1 MRSLL
6 LAAVIAAWCCLQ
18 PPASALASA
27 DIHFLDVFASMPEP
41 EARSFAASIHYPPE
55 SPEKPQ
61 PPASLKWVEPLPD
74 SLFPPDIASP
84 LFWWVAAEKPAAWKI
99 TVYAEDEPLF
109 SVLTRSGHWIPTA
122 GQWGAMQS
130 RAANGQDAA
139 LRVCVASVG
148 GWDGRTIEGEASLRI
163 VFSPDPIG
171 AKIFFLRKPVPFAVG
186 QAHPELTQWLLADP
200 AQPGEAALVMDGLP
214 VCGNCHAFA
223 SGGSV
228 LGMDVDID
236 GDKGNYMLIRDKDR
250 ATVAREDLVSWNDR
264 PTPAGA
270 PYSFGLFTALSPSGR
285 YAVSTV
291 GEHSLFVSLD
301 DKAFSQLFYPVTGF
315 IGVYDVDVARHANL
329 AGASDERCVQTS
341 PAFSPDGRTVAFSR
355 APIDPTLLKA
365 VTSGQVRAEPHSA
378 SIFELNEK
386 YPFRFDIWT
395 VPFNE
400 GRGGEPT
407 PLQGASDNGMSNYFA
422 RYSPDGKWIVFTQS
436 PTGLVLQPF
445 SRLMIVPAAGGNAEP
460 LAGNVEGMN
469 SWHSWSPNGRWLV
482 FAGKSRSP
490 VTELFLTHI
499 DEQGQSSPSIRLFR
513 YSSESMAAMVPEFVP
528 ESFADLRSIRFGFHL
543 DGSRQSKSGNI
554 R

>member
-1 MRSLL
+1 MLTAWWCVLL
-6 LAAVIAAWCCLQ
+6 
-18 PPASALASA
+18 PACAQASTE
-27 DIHFLDVFASMPEP
+27 IHFLDAFASMPESD
-41 EARSFAASIHYPPE
+41 ARSFATSIHYPAE
-55 SPEKPQ
+55 SPKTA
-61 PPASLKWVEPLPD
+61 PPNASLKWVEPLPD
-74 SLFPPDIASP
+74 TLFPPDIAAP
-84 LFWWVAAEKPAAWKI
+84 LFWWDAAEKPAAWKI
-99 TVYAEDEPLF
+99 TVLAEDGPVF
-109 SVLTRSGHWIPTA
+109 SVLTRSGHWIPTD
-122 GQWGAMQS
+122 GQWDLMQT
-130 RAANGQDAA
+130 RAGIDHDAA
-139 LRVCVASVG
+139 LRVCVAAVG
-148 GWDGRTIEGEASLRI
+148 GWDGRTIEGEVSLRI
-163 VFSPDPIG
+163 AFSPDPID
-171 AKIFFLRKPVPFAVG
+171 AKIFFLRKPVPFAEG

-200 AQPGEAALVMDGLP
+200 ARPGEPDLVMDGLP
-214 VCGNCHAFA
+214 VCGNCHTFA
-223 SGGSV
+223 AGGSV

-236 GDKGNYMLIRDKDR
+236 GDKGNYMLIRDKGR
-250 ATVAREDLVSWNDR
+250 ATVARDNLVSWNDR

-315 IGVYDVDVARHANL
+315 IGVYDVDAGRHADL
-329 AGASDERCVQTS
+329 PGASDERCVQTA
-341 PAFSPDGRTVAFSR
+341 PTFSPDGRTVAFSR
-355 APIDPTLLKA
+355 APVSPALLKA
-365 VTSGQVRAEPHSA
+365 VTSGQVRAESHSA

-400 GRGGEPT
+400 GRGGEPA
-407 PLQGASDNGMSNYFA
+407 PLRGASGNGKSNYFA
-422 RYSPDGKWIVFTQS
+422 RYSPDGEWIVFTQS

-445 SRLMIVPAAGGNAEP
+445 SRLMIVPAAGGKAEP
-460 LAGNVEGMN
+460 LSCNVEGMN

-482 FAGKSRSP
+482 FSGKSRSP

-499 DEQGQSSPSIRLFR
+499 DKEGRSSPAIRLFR

-528 ESFADLRSIRFGFHL
+528 ESFANLRSIRFGFHL